1 MNSMQMR
8 NVLIF
13 FSSALFLSVPAVWE
27 YHHHNYRYARDSHT
41 AMINEETKLKQ
52 KKSEIQHDIFDL
64 QQRLDQKHRQLDAV
78 SARLN
83 HLHQAIRDMEKH
95 I

>member
-52 KKSEIQHDIFDL
+52 KKSEIQIGPKAQAARCSFGSFESSPPGDTRHGKAY
-64 QQRLDQKHRQLDAV
+64 LDPTLTR
-78 SARLN
+78 
-83 HLHQAIRDMEKH
+83 
-95 I
+95 